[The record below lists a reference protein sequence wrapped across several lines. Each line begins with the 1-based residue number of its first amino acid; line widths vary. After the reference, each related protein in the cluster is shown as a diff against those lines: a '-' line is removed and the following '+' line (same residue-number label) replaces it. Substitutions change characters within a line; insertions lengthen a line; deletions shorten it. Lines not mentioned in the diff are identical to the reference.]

1 MFAPP
6 HTRVRVCGEQ
16 VASGYVLEIED
27 RGLGMGAPA
36 LADANRRIAS
46 TRQSDLFD
54 SDRLGLFV
62 VSRLARRHDVKV
74 SLRPSPYGGTTA
86 VVLVPAAILE
96 TGALSGAAALGS
108 ADAASPGAS
117 DGTSDA
123 HGGHAV
129 DTHAVESP
137 AVNTH
142 TFDSHTAR
150 PSVSRQAGA
159 GSATLG
165 KRDSVRLR
173 AVRANDRESVL
184 IGPPAANAESS
195 GDDADAPATVDGFVI
210 YGDSEC
216 GPNSEHLPRRV
227 RQANLA
233 APLRETPE
241 PPSRDDST
249 AEPAPRAPDQ
259 VRSTMAAFQS
269 GWSRGRAEHPAPD
282 EEAAAREPAAAAAE
296 PQTAVDDR

>member
-1 MFAPP
+1 
-6 HTRVRVCGEQ
+6 
-16 VASGYVLEIED
+16 
-27 RGLGMGAPA
+27 
-36 LADANRRIAS
+36 
-46 TRQSDLFD
+46 
-54 SDRLGLFV
+54 
-62 VSRLARRHDVKV
+62 
-74 SLRPSPYGGTTA
+74 
-86 VVLVPAAILE
+86 
-96 TGALSGAAALGS
+96 
-108 ADAASPGAS
+108 
-117 DGTSDA
+117 
-123 HGGHAV
+123 
-129 DTHAVESP
+129 
-137 AVNTH
+137 
-142 TFDSHTAR
+142 
-150 PSVSRQAGA
+150 
-159 GSATLG
+159 
-165 KRDSVRLR
+165 
-173 AVRANDRESVL
+173 VRANDRESVL